1 MRRVLA
7 FVTSRYGLA
16 GLAAL
21 AVIMVVLVGRVFGLG
36 GSGDD
41 GGSGTVSG
49 GQASADAGESGA
61 PNDGPTGAPSK
72 PDPVVKPGQAGPLVV
87 ATSFGRA
94 YVKSDVPAKQWRAA
108 LTKYA
113 TPKLATT
120 IRTIDPMTVPAD
132 ALTGVASLGDH
143 GAVWADVDLPTD
155 AGMLTFRLTSDG
167 TVWRVDGIDWTPK
180 S

>member
-21 AVIMVVLVGRVFGLG
+21 AVVVVVLVGRVLGFGG
-36 GSGDD
+36 GDGD
-41 GGSGTVSG
+41 GGGPVSG
-49 GQASADAGESGA
+49 GQASPGVEETGA

-72 PDPVVKPGQAGPLVV
+72 QDPVVKPGQAGPLSV
-87 ATSFGRA
+87 ATSFANA
-94 YVKSDVPAKQWRAA
+94 YVKSDGPAKQWRAA

-113 TPKLATT
+113 TPALAEKITT
-120 IRTIDPMTVPAD
+120 MDPMTVPASRL
-132 ALTGVASLGDH
+132 AGAASLGDH
-143 GAVWADVDLPTD
+143 GAVWADVDVPADEGL
-155 AGMLTFRLTSDG
+155 LTLRLTSDG
-167 TVWRVDGIDWTPK
+167 SGWRVDGIDWTPK